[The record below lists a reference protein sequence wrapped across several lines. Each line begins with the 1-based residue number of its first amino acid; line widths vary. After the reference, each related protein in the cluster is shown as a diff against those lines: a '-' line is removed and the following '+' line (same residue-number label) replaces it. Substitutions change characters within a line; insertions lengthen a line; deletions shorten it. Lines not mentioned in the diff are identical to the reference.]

1 MGKGKI
7 KIFYSYCH
15 EDSEAKERL
24 DIHLSQLKDNSVID
38 AWHDKKI
45 LAGAE
50 WEKEINQHL
59 NGADIVLFL
68 LSADFLSSENCK
80 KELKDAKKQGKR
92 IIPIILNDCAWEAF
106 KFEDRSELRKSQAI
120 PSDGKHLRPIS
131 RWRDKD
137 DAWNTVR
144 EEIKKVCDEFQ
155 PKTVPNL
162 VEHIKDIDRLINAKK
177 EDHYKDALPTYI
189 ENFIFHL
196 ILVYM
201 KMNCFPNGNKKY
213 TEEYIP
219 SNEEAFKSLPRVE
232 KSFGLGLTV
241 FEKVVKEK
249 GLPMKWSI
257 KDIKALENHE
267 LNEMVSWVSRVLFDV
282 DVKTLIA
289 KPTIPEGY
297 AKLKIH
303 QDHRNSLFI
312 AAILGAWHENSEGE
326 KTLSERLQ
334 MDSNTW
340 LSNIREIK
348 KYNNEVLS
356 LTDGYWQVK
365 NKISVLEEYK
375 SFFYDYHLDLIKS
388 ISLEILSERHPM
400 FDLNPDERF
409 MAAVRGKVSKY
420 SPGIRKGISETL
432 AFLSIHSTKLE
443 NCTSYKPECTVNSII
458 EELFNNSDW
467 KLWGSLNDILPILAE
482 ASPAK
487 FLVSVEK
494 ALDQSP
500 CPFDEL
506 FKQESG
512 GITGGHYMTGLY
524 WALERL
530 AWSKDYLS
538 RSILAL
544 AQLAQHDPGGDWGNR
559 PANSIITIL
568 LPWLPRTTADVESRI
583 NSLKPIQKDYP
594 DIAWN
599 ILLSLLPNKT
609 KISSSSDKPKYRN
622 FIPDDWENKI
632 SSEDYWKQIEEYA
645 NRAVEM
651 AKENIEYVSKLVEN
665 FDNIPEPAFNALLKH
680 LDSEKIREL
689 PDEQRQPIWENM
701 TSFIRKHRRFADSKW
716 AFPEDKIKSLE
727 KVAEKLAPRNHEI
740 FYRHLFSAADLGYIG
755 KDVDWETH
763 QKNME
768 SKRSEALKKIY
779 SVNGTESIISLAKRV
794 DDPSKVGYFFA
805 QIADE
810 KSDHKFFPNLLDC
823 EESFEKQ
830 FIGGYVYG
838 RCSKNKLG
846 WLGGLDIS
854 SWTNSQKCNF
864 LLFLPFEN
872 ETWEKVDEL
881 LGEVAGDY
889 WSKVIVNP
897 FPSQSN
903 LLPAIKNL
911 LKHKRPYFALECIYA
926 HYSLKEELFKEQ
938 AIEALLNGLSPDQ
951 NIEDINH
958 LRYYD
963 SIEIIK
969 AIQDDSEG
977 SEEELHKI
985 EWGYLPLLKKHDGAE
1000 PKFLERRLS
1009 QEPQYFVEIIKLV
1022 YRSKNEKEQDK
1033 EISEER
1039 KRFANNAWELLYN
1052 WKHPPG
1058 TQDDGSFSDKDLRS
1072 WYEEVDA
1079 ETTLSGHHAVAMTH
1093 LGNVLFYSEKD
1104 EDGLWIRQSVA
1115 ELLNE
1120 KGNDD
1125 MRDGFKSE
1133 VSHSRGAYF
1142 VDPSGEPE
1150 KKLARLWRE
1159 RAEEVDKRGFSYFAT
1174 SLRELAKSYDRKAE
1188 RIIKESNFEEEDNGE
1203 AK

>member
-1 MGKGKI
+1 MKNRNIKTGTREKVSVEVRRREEPRIERPLELLRHAETQYKAEDAFKEVSFISFDHSIEISISTYMDIDCSPKGNKECI
-7 KIFYSYCH
+7 KEAASAKDSFCSFY
-15 EDSEAKERL
+15 
-24 DIHLSQLKDNSVID
+24 
-38 AWHDKKI
+38 DKLKI
-45 LAGAE
+45 L
-50 WEKEINQHL
+50 
-59 NGADIVLFL
+59 
-68 LSADFLSSENCK
+68 
-80 KELKDAKKQGKR
+80 KR
-92 IIPIILNDCAWEAF
+92 VASDKGIDP
-106 KFEDRSELRKSQAI
+106 DRYI
-120 PSDGKHLRPIS
+120 
-131 RWRDKD
+131 
-137 DAWNTVR
+137 
-144 EEIKKVCDEFQ
+144 EEIKKCRQFRNGIQHEARPPPLEDEVLDQ
-155 PKTVPNL
+155 IRK
-162 VEHIKDIDRLINAKK
+162 NA
-177 EDHYKDALPTYI
+177 
-189 ENFIFHL
+189 FW
-196 ILVYM
+196 
-201 KMNCFPNGNKKY
+201 
-213 TEEYIP
+213 
-219 SNEEAFKSLPRVE
+219 
-232 KSFGLGLTV
+232 V
-241 FEKVVKEK
+241 FE
-249 GLPMKWSI
+249 
-257 KDIKALENHE
+257 
-267 LNEMVSWVSRVLFDV
+267 VLFDV
-282 DVKTLIA
+282 HDVEAALA

-375 SFFYDYHLDLIKS
+375 SFFYDNHLDLIKS

-409 MAAVRGKVSKY
+409 MAEVRGKVSKY
-420 SPGIRKGISETL
+420 SPGIREGISETL
-432 AFLSIHSTKLE
+432 AFLGIHSTKLE
-443 NCTSYKPECTVNSII
+443 NCTSYKPEHTVDSII
-458 EELFNNSDW
+458 GELFNNSDW
-467 KLWGSLNDILPILAE
+467 KLWGSLNDVLPILAE
-482 ASPAK
+482 ASPDE
-487 FLVSVEK
+487 FLASVEK

-506 FKQESG
+506 FKQESS

-538 RSILAL
+538 RSIRVL
-544 AQLAQHDPGGDWGNR
+544 AQLARHDPGGDWGNR
-559 PANSIITIL
+559 PASSIITIL

-583 NSLKPIQKDYP
+583 GSLRAIKAKCP
-594 DIAWN
+594 DIARN

-632 SSEDYWKQIEEYA
+632 SSEEYWKQIEEYA

-651 AKENIEYVSKLVEN
+651 AKENIEYISKLVEN
-665 FDNIPEPAFNALLKH
+665 FSNIPEPAFSTLLKH
-680 LDSEKIREL
+680 LDSEKIRAL
-689 PDEQRQPIWENM
+689 SDEQRQPIWENM
-701 TSFIRKHRRFADSKW
+701 TSFIRKHRRFADPEE

-727 KVAEKLAPRNHEI
+727 KVAEKLAPKNYEI
-740 FYRHLFSAADLGYIG
+740 LYRDLFSVNDLGYME
-755 KDVDWETH
+755 KDVDWET
-763 QKNME
+763 QQNME
-768 SKRSEALKKIY
+768 SKRIEALKKIY

-794 DDPSKVGYFFA
+794 DEPSKVGYSFA

-810 KSDHKFFPNLLDC
+810 KSDHKFLPNLLDC
-823 EESFEKQ
+823 EEPFRKQ

-838 RCSKNKLG
+838 RCFKNKLG
-846 WLGGLDIS
+846 WLEGLDIS

-881 LGEVAGDY
+881 LGEAAGDY
-889 WSKVIVNP
+889 WSRVIVKP
-897 FPSQSN
+897 YPLQSN

-911 LKHKRPYFALECIYA
+911 LKHKRPYFALECIWIY
-926 HYSLKEELFKEQ
+926 YSLKKQLFKEQ
-938 AIEALLNGLSPDQ
+938 AIEALLNGLSSDQ
-951 NIEDINH
+951 NMEDINH
-958 LRYYD
+958 LEPSKLVD
-963 SIEIIK
+963 IIK
-969 AIQDDSEG
+969 AIQDDPEG

-985 EWGYLPLLKKHDGAE
+985 EWGYLPLLKKHVGAE
-1000 PKFLERRLS
+1000 PKFLGRRLS
-1009 QEPQYFVEIIKLV
+1009 QEPQFFVEIIKLV
-1022 YRSKNEKEQDK
+1022 YRSKNEKEQNK

-1039 KRFANNAWELLYN
+1039 KRLADYAWELLYN

-1079 ETTLSGHHAVAMTH
+1079 ETTRSGHHAVAMTH
-1093 LGNVLFYSEKD
+1093 LGNVLFYSGKD
-1104 EDGLWIRQSVA
+1104 ENGLWIRQSVA
-1115 ELLNE
+1115 EILDE
-1120 KGNDD
+1120 KENDG
-1125 MRDGFKSE
+1125 MRKGFRSE

-1150 KKLARLWRE
+1150 RKLAELWRE
-1159 RAEEVDKRGFSYFAT
+1159 RADEVDKRGFSYFAT
-1174 SLRELAKSYDRKAE
+1174 SLRGLAEYYDKETE
-1188 RIIKESNFEEEDNGE
+1188 RIIKDAKLEEEDDGE

>member
-1 MGKGKI
+1 MKSRNI
-7 KIFYSYCH
+7 KTRTREKVSVEVRRREESWI
-15 EDSEAKERL
+15 ERPL
-24 DIHLSQLKDNSVID
+24 ELLFHAETQYK
-38 AWHDKKI
+38 
-45 LAGAE
+45 AG
-50 WEKEINQHL
+50 
-59 NGADIVLFL
+59 D
-68 LSADFLSSENCK
+68 
-80 KELKDAKKQGKR
+80 
-92 IIPIILNDCAWEAF
+92 AF
-106 KFEDRSELRKSQAI
+106 KEVSFRGFDYSIEISISTYIDINCSSKGNKEYIKEAASAKDSFCSFYDKLEILKRVASDKGIDPDRYI
-120 PSDGKHLRPIS
+120 
-131 RWRDKD
+131 
-137 DAWNTVR
+137 
-144 EEIKKVCDEFQ
+144 EEIKKCHQVRNGIRHEARPPPLEDEVLDQ
-155 PKTVPNL
+155 IRK
-162 VEHIKDIDRLINAKK
+162 NA
-177 EDHYKDALPTYI
+177 
-189 ENFIFHL
+189 FW
-196 ILVYM
+196 
-201 KMNCFPNGNKKY
+201 
-213 TEEYIP
+213 
-219 SNEEAFKSLPRVE
+219 
-232 KSFGLGLTV
+232 V
-241 FEKVVKEK
+241 FE
-249 GLPMKWSI
+249 
-257 KDIKALENHE
+257 
-267 LNEMVSWVSRVLFDV
+267 VLFDV
-282 DVKTLIA
+282 HDVEATLA

-303 QDHRNSLFI
+303 QEHRNSLFI
-312 AAILGAWHENSEGE
+312 AAILGAWHENFEGE

-340 LSNIREIK
+340 FRNIREIK
-348 KYNNEVLS
+348 KYNDEVFS

-365 NKISVLEEYK
+365 NKTSVLKEYK
-375 SFFYDYHLDLIKS
+375 SFFYDNHLDFIKS

-420 SPGIRKGISETL
+420 SPGIREGISETL
-432 AFLSIHSTKLE
+432 AFLGIHSTELR
-443 NCTSYKPECTVNSII
+443 NCTSYKPEHTVDSII
-458 EELFNNSDW
+458 GELFNNSDW
-467 KLWGSLNDILPILAE
+467 KLWGSLNDVLPILAE
-482 ASPAK
+482 ASPDE
-487 FLVSVEK
+487 FLASVEK

-506 FKQESG
+506 FKQESS

-538 RSILAL
+538 RSIRVL
-544 AQLAQHDPGGDWGNR
+544 AQLARHDPGGDWGNR

-568 LPWLPRTTADVESRI
+568 MPWLPQTTADVESRI
-583 NSLKPIQKDYP
+583 NYLKPIQKDYP

-645 NRAVEM
+645 NMAVEM

-665 FDNIPEPAFNALLKH
+665 FSNIPEPAFSALLKH

-689 PDEQRQPIWENM
+689 PDEQRQPIWEKM
-701 TSFIRKHRRFADSKW
+701 ILVIKEHQRFADSEW

-740 FYRHLFSAADLGYIG
+740 FYRHLFSINDFGYMG

-763 QKNME
+763 QKNMQ
-768 SKRSEALKKIY
+768 SKRIEALKKIY

-794 DDPSKVGYFFA
+794 DDPLKVGYSFA

-823 EESFEKQ
+823 EEPFRKQ

-846 WLGGLDIS
+846 WLEELDIP
-854 SWTNSQKCNF
+854 SWTNSQKCDF

-872 ETWEKVDEL
+872 ETWKKVDEL
-881 LGEVAGDY
+881 LGEAAGDY

-897 FPSQSN
+897 SPSRSN

-911 LKHKRPYFALECIYA
+911 LKHKRPYFALECIWI
-926 HYSLKEELFKEQ
+926 HYSLKKQLFKEQ
-938 AIEALLNGLSPDQ
+938 AIEALLNGLSSDK
-951 NIEDINH
+951 NMEDINRLGH
-958 LRYYD
+958 YQLV
-963 SIEIIK
+963 EIIK
-969 AIQDDSEG
+969 AIQDDPGG
-977 SEEELHKI
+977 SEEELRKI
-985 EWGYLPLLKKHDGAE
+985 EWRYLPLLKKHVGAE

-1009 QEPQYFVEIIKLV
+1009 QEPQFFVEIIKLV
-1022 YRSKNEKEQDK
+1022 DRSKNGKEQNK

-1039 KRFANNAWELLYN
+1039 KRLANYVRELLHN
-1052 WKHPPG
+1052 WQRPPG

-1079 ETTLSGHHAVAMTH
+1079 ATTLSGHHAAAMER

-1125 MRDGFKSE
+1125 MREGFKSE

-1150 KKLARLWRE
+1150 KKLAELWRE

-1188 RIIKESNFEEEDNGE
+1188 RIIKDAKLEEEDDGE